1 MESFIRAV
9 ITAAQGALSKR
20 LPLNS
25 KPTFPV
31 QELEPATLLLLGQG
45 LPGRRRIKGGRRGK
59 GPAPSCLSSS
69 PQQRFFALA
78 RAVLPVAAAGSSFQ
92 FFQHLQKQP
101 HDIPLRDDCTSQ
113 SMPLCRCLGF
123 WVPTTCTHTPP
134 PGMEGDWSRGFS
146 LTGTPPWSQWAPDL
160 GTC

>member
-1 MESFIRAV
+1 MGRFIRAV

-20 LPLNS
+20 LPLRS

-31 QELEPATLLLLGQG
+31 QELEPATLFLLGQG

-69 PQQRFFALA
+69 P
-78 RAVLPVAAAGSSFQ
+78 VAAAGSSFQ
-92 FFQHLQKQP
+92 VFQHLQKQQP
-101 HDIPLRDDCTSQ
+101 RDNLLRDERTSQ
-113 SMPLCRCLGF
+113 LMPICRCLGF

-134 PGMEGDWSRGFS
+134 PGMEGEWSRGFS
-146 LTGTPPWSQWAPDL
+146 LPGTPPWSQ
-160 GTC
+160 

>member
-1 MESFIRAV
+1 MRRFIRAV

-20 LPLNS
+20 LPLRS

-31 QELEPATLLLLGQG
+31 QELEPATLFLLGQG

-69 PQQRFFALA
+69 PQQHFFTLA
-78 RAVLPVAAAGSSFQ
+78 TAVLPVAAAGSSFQ
-92 FFQHLQKQP
+92 VFQHLQKQQP
-101 HDIPLRDDCTSQ
+101 RDNLLRDERTSQ
-113 SMPLCRCLGF
+113 LMPLCRCLGF

-134 PGMEGDWSRGFS
+134 LGMEGEWSRGFS
-146 LTGTPPWSQWAPDL
+146 LPGTPPWSQ
-160 GTC
+160 